1 MGPVEQRQAWRGEFG
16 DSYTARNARTEESL
30 TSRARFFTRVLG
42 AAFLSSPPALLEVGC
57 NVGMNLEALDR
68 IRRPARLFGVDLNEH
83 ALRSLTRTPAL
94 AGRARVVAGEGQRL
108 PFADGTVDLAFT
120 CGVLIHVHPDDLL
133 EVCREIVRVSRRYV
147 LCAEYF
153 SPRPEAIEYRGR
165 MDLLFKRDFGGFYL
179 DQWPELRLVDYGF
192 LWKRT
197 EFDDLNWWLFERT
210 GGGR

>member
-1 MGPVEQRQAWRGEFG
+1 MSPVEQRRAWRGEFG
-16 DSYTARNARTEESL
+16 DAYTARNARTEESL
-30 TSRARFFTRVLG
+30 ASRVRFFTRVLG
-42 AAFLSSPPALLEVGC
+42 AVTLSSAPALLEIGC

-68 IRRPARLFGVDLNEH
+68 VRRPARLFGVDLNEH
-83 ALRSLTRTPAL
+83 ALHSLTGTPAL

>member
-1 MGPVEQRQAWRGEFG
+1 MSRVEQRRAWRGEFG
-16 DSYTARNARTEESL
+16 DAYTARNVRTEESL
-30 TSRARFFTRVLG
+30 ASRTRFFTRVLG
-42 AAFLSSPPALLEVGC
+42 GLSLAPGAAVLEVGC
-57 NVGMNLEALDR
+57 NVGMNLEALTR
-68 IRRPARLFGVDLNEH
+68 TLPSRLFGVDLNEH
-83 ALRSLTRTPAL
+83 ALQTLTGTAAL
-94 AGRARVVAGEGQRL
+94 AGRARVLAGEGQRL
-108 PFADGTVDLAFT
+108 PFADGSVDLAFT

-133 EVCREIVRVSRRYV
+133 EACREIVRVSRRYV

-165 MDLLFKRDFGGFYL
+165 TDLLFKRDFGGFYL

-197 EFDDLNWWLFERT
+197 EFDDLNWWLFERA

>member
-1 MGPVEQRQAWRGEFG
+1 MSPVEQRRAWRGEFG
-16 DSYTARNARTEESL
+16 DAYTARNVRTEESL
-30 TSRARFFTRVLG
+30 ASRTRFFTRVLG
-42 AAFLSSPPALLEVGC
+42 GLSLAPGAAVLEVGC
-57 NVGMNLEALDR
+57 NVGMNLEALTR
-68 IRRPARLFGVDLNEH
+68 TLPSGLFGVDLNEH
-83 ALRSLTRTPAL
+83 ALRTLTVTPAL
-94 AGRARVVAGEGQRL
+94 AGRARVLAGEGQRL
-108 PFADGTVDLAFT
+108 PFADRSVDLAFT

-133 EVCREIVRVSRRYV
+133 EACREIVRVSRRYV

-197 EFDDLNWWLFERT
+197 EFDDLNWWLFERA
-210 GGGR
+210 GGAR